1 MKRMTLAFG
10 LALGLS
16 APAWSNNIP
25 VYEETGTVTI
35 TLGTEKM
42 THYTSWNNVPGSP
55 GKEVHTASWLILKPM
70 MMGGLNMA
78 PDDVFVTITTRDSIA
93 PASGQQAEM
102 RVEVSLDPITL
113 GLMPDRT
120 PSIQYYPSGS
130 SADKYYALT
139 NGTFQIES
147 ATRIDANTFTLIAT
161 AKGEMTGQNGYE
173 PVHNPEDVLEFN
185 ARFELQ
191 SVANRSDVSLP

>member
-1 MKRMTLAFG
+1 MKIMTWAFG
-10 LALGLS
+10 LVLGFT
-16 APAWSNNIP
+16 APAWSKTIP
-25 VYEETGTVTI
+25 VYEETGKVAI
-35 TLGTEKM
+35 TLGAEKM

-70 MMGGLNMA
+70 TMGGLNMA
-78 PDDVFVTITTRDSIA
+78 TDDVFVTITTRDSIA

-102 RVEVSLDPITL
+102 RMEVSLDPITL

-139 NGTFQIES
+139 NGTFEIES

-161 AKGEMTGQNGYE
+161 AKGEMTGQDGYE
-173 PVHNPEDVLEFN
+173 PVHNPEDVLEVN
-185 ARFELQ
+185 TRFELQ
-191 SVANRSDVSLP
+191 RVANRSDVPLP

>member
-10 LALGLS
+10 LALGFT
-16 APAWSNNIP
+16 APAWSNTIP
-25 VYEETGTVTI
+25 VYEETGKVAI
-35 TLGTEKM
+35 TLGAEKM

-78 PDDVFVTITTRDSIA
+78 TDDVFVTITTRDSIA

-102 RVEVSLDPITL
+102 KVEVSLDPITL

-139 NGTFQIES
+139 NGTFEIES
-147 ATRIDANTFTLIAT
+147 ATRIDPNTFTLIAT

-173 PVHNPEDVLEFN
+173 PVHNPEDVLELN

-191 SVANRSDVSLP
+191 SVATRSDVPLP